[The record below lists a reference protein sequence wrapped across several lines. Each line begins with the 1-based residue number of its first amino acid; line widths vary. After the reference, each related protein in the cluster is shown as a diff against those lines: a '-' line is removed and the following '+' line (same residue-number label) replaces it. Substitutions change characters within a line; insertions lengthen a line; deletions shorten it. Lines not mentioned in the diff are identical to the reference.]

1 MSHVADVQLEIKDIN
16 ALKAAVESLGAIFV
30 EGQQTF
36 KWYGEFMNDW
46 SSNRAASNRHDAK
59 DFGKCVH
66 AIKVEGVEYEI
77 GVVKTADGYSLLYDS
92 WGPGRGLEEKFGE
105 GMPRIKQAYS
115 TEVSRRELKR
125 KGYRVTTINNADGS
139 VQLKAVRS

>member
-1 MSHVADVQLEIKDIN
+1 MSHVADVQLEIKDLN
-16 ALKAAVESLGAIFV
+16 ALKAAVESLGATFV

-36 KWYGEFMNDW
+36 KWFGMFMNDW
-46 SSNRAASNRHDAK
+46 NSNRAASNRHDAK
-59 DFGKCVH
+59 NFGKCVH
-66 AIKVEGVEYEI
+66 VIKVEGVEYEI
-77 GVVKTADGYSLLYDS
+77 GVAKTADGYSLLYDS
-92 WGPGRGLEEKFGE
+92 WGPGRGLEKKFGV
-105 GMPRIKQAYS
+105 GMPKLKQSYS